1 VASFEITVRAHPRAS
16 RNTVVVREGS
26 VHVYT
31 TAPPVDGEA
40 NDAIVAQLA
49 KHLGVAKSLI
59 QIVRGE
65 SGREKVLRIEGE
77 AADFHEKLSGSADE

>member
-1 VASFEITVRAHPRAS
+1 MI
-16 RNTVVVREGS
+16 REGT

-40 NDAIVAQLA
+40 NEAIIAQLA
-49 KHLGVAKSLI
+49 KHLGVAKSCI
-59 QIVRGE
+59 RIMRGD

-77 AADFHEKLSGSADE
+77 AADFHEKLSGSSDE